1 MPWWIAAAA
10 LGAVTV
16 GHWLALRRPLG
27 VSGILGRF
35 AAFREERERERG
47 AAAARSDGAA
57 LEALLAATA
66 EAALAGDLGAA
77 GPAPSGG
84 GSGRLPAPLPPLS
97 AQGAFLAALVAGG
110 LLARALAG
118 GPSLEAGVPGPLA
131 ARLGEGGALLA
142 LLGGGALVGFGS
154 AACGGCTAGHGLTG
168 CARLSPG
175 SLVATA
181 AFFGAA
187 IATSLLL
194 GRIS

>member
-1 MPWWIAAAA
+1 
-10 LGAVTV
+10 VN
-16 GHWLALRRPLG
+16 
-27 VSGILGRF
+27 
-35 AAFREERERERG
+35 
-47 AAAARSDGAA
+47 
-57 LEALLAATA
+57 
-66 EAALAGDLGAA
+66 AGPPVRA
-77 GPAPSGG
+77 GPA
-84 GSGRLPAPLPPLS
+84 RRFAREVI
-97 AQGAFLAALVAGG
+97 LAAVGA
-110 LLARALAG
+110 
-118 GPSLEAGVPGPLA
+118 LEAGVPGPLS